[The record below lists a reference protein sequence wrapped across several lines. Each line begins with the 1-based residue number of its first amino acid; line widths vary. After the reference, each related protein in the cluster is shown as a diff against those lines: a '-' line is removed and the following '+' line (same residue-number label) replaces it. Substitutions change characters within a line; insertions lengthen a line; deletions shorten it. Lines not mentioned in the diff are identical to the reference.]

1 MSSLPSSSL
10 STASL
15 SPEQQQFRQLNDKIE
30 EVEEE
35 IKKVEHAIQIA
46 SEHAL
51 TCASTDPKMF
61 EYWRKE
67 KEQLRKE
74 KEQLRKKEEQIRE
87 EKILLHRLSPSTSS
101 GKRILFIANQLGN

>member
-15 SPEQQQFRQLNDKIE
+15 SSEQQQFRQLNDKIE

-67 KEQLRKE
+67 KEQLRK
-74 KEQLRKKEEQIRE
+74 KEEQIRE